1 MNAAATPDWPPVS
14 VIMPVRDEERH
25 LAEAVARVLDQDY
38 PGEVEIVLA
47 VGPSRDRT
55 AQIAAQVAAADT
67 RVRTVGNPIG
77 RTPNGLNAAIAAA
90 SHKIIIRVD
99 GHGLL
104 SSGYIRR
111 AVGVL
116 QETGAANVGG
126 IMQAEGE
133 TDFER
138 AVARAMTSPLG
149 VGGARFHLGGEA
161 GPADTVYLGVFRRE
175 VLERLG
181 GYDEHFVRAQDWE
194 LNYRIRQAGETV
206 WFTPDLVVTYRPRH
220 SLGALARQF
229 FRTGQWRREVIR
241 RYPDTASPRYLAAP
255 VVTAGVA
262 VGAATGLAAAA
273 GGPRWLA
280 LGWLAPAGYTIGI
293 LVASLA
299 EARGLPPRARVWL
312 PAVLATMHTSWGL
325 GFVVGSRAS
334 THGAGADTTTAPVQ
348 RSEP

>member
-1 MNAAATPDWPPVS
+1 MNAAATRDWPPVS

-55 AQIAAQVAAADT
+55 AEIAAQVAAADT

-104 SSGYIRR
+104 SPGYIRR

-325 GFVVGSRAS
+325 GFVVGSRAA
-334 THGAGADTTTAPVQ
+334 THGADTTTAPVQ